1 MRLGSSLRTSRR
13 SAILMG
19 ASLALGAT
27 ARVRAQDDG
36 TPAPDSEL
44 VSETAAQLP
53 AADLPSM
60 NPQGFVFEVQSTF
73 DGMFNDLPTEAPVY
87 VMEQPNIDLE
97 QAQAIASNLGIEGEV
112 VEQGAGTFE
121 AQGESGTL
129 FVVPGMMQ
137 YISNAEVPEGA
148 HPNDEEAVAFSREW
162 LRQVSMLPG
171 DVGQGRVQTRLE
183 NPPRVVVTFQPVR
196 PAPLISASPNIRV
209 TLGPEGTVLE
219 AANQWA
225 RITEGELYQLR
236 GTEAAWAEVE
246 SRRAYLETILPQD
259 TFEPGATITGQAT
272 YTEVALAYT
281 TSGIPGE
288 RQYLQPVYVFRGT
301 LTPEGSEESYAI
313 TSYVPALIN
322 SQQPVG

>member
-1 MRLGSSLRTSRR
+1 MRLSSSLRTSRR

-19 ASLALGAT
+19 ASLAFGAAT
-27 ARVRAQDDG
+27 RAGAQDNG
-36 TPAPDSEL
+36 TPEADSEL

-60 NPQGFVFEVQSTF
+60 NAQGFVFEVESTF
-73 DGMFNDLPTEAPVY
+73 DGMFNELPTEAPVY
-87 VMEQPNIDLE
+87 IMEQPVIDLE
-97 QAQAIASNLGIEGEV
+97 RAQSIASNLGIEGDV
-112 VEQGAGTFE
+112 VEQGEGTFD
-121 AQGESGTL
+121 AQGENGTL

-137 YISNAEVPEGA
+137 YISNAEVPEGEL
-148 HPNDEEAVAFSREW
+148 PNDEEAVAFSREW
-162 LRQVSMLPG
+162 LRQVNMLPG
-171 DVGQGRVQTRLE
+171 DVGEGRVQTRIE
-183 NPPRVVVTFQPVR
+183 NPPRVIVSFQPVR
-196 PAPLISASPNIRV
+196 PAPLLSASPNIRV
-209 TLGPEGTVLE
+209 TLGPEGAVLE

-225 RITEGELYQLR
+225 TLTEGELYQLR

-246 SRRAYLETILPQD
+246 GRRAFLETILPQD
-259 TFEPGATITGQAT
+259 SFEAGSTITGQAT
-272 YTEVALAYT
+272 YSEVSLAYT

-301 LTPEGSEESYAI
+301 LEPEGAEDGYAI